1 MSFESSGP
9 TNQDSSCIHE
19 DEPVYWGQTT
29 DPSQHNPDNF
39 RYLVHAF
46 NPFSLFNAIYISKK
60 TGASN
65 DEVRRQSIDLR
76 IRPEEIDER
85 VSVSM
90 SLIEN
95 GHTATYGSSGIIVQ
109 APESSIVFTSPTDA
123 GVINSNK
130 GRLVAR
136 GQSRGLLSP
145 DQLLE
150 HGSPHTYNEV
160 VALGRSGL
168 RAVGLF
174 YKVDSRKKPVDS
186 DQAAN
191 MLGLGRRTGLPVVE
205 IPKENIYTENKV
217 VRYTYMDSSRG
228 EELRIFL
235 GGMCYC
241 APKSKGR
248 LGFRVVEG
256 DTLKRHFPSPEKFE
270 AAIGFALR
278 TGEIGEDEANQILE
292 DYRTADIERQ
302 TPTAYFDEDGEIDRV
317 ECLQGYG
324 EREVKLNINRH
335 GIANKIQKGAA
346 RLRGKDVKSL
356 SQYATD
362 RMIEAAVK
370 NLSPEKAE
378 SIRSWYEKVR
388 PSIADTWS
396 QQDRARSRMGY
407 RIIRRP
413 YVMVQ

>member
-1 MSFESSGP
+1 M
-9 TNQDSSCIHE
+9 
-19 DEPVYWGQTT
+19 
-29 DPSQHNPDNF
+29 
-39 RYLVHAF
+39 A
-46 NPFSLFNAIYISKK
+46 
-60 TGASN
+60 
-65 DEVRRQSIDLR
+65 
-76 IRPEEIDER
+76 
-85 VSVSM
+85 
-90 SLIEN
+90 
-95 GHTATYGSSGIIVQ
+95 
-109 APESSIVFTSPTDA
+109 APESSVVLTSPTDA
-123 GVINSNK
+123 GVLNSYRD
-130 GRLVAR
+130 RLITQ

-150 HGSPHTYNEV
+150 CSSPHTYNEV
-160 VALGRSGL
+160 IALGRSGL
-168 RAVGLF
+168 MAVGFF

-186 DQAAN
+186 DLAAN

-217 VRYTYMDSSRG
+217 VRYTYMDSSRR

-302 TPTAYFDEDGEIDRV
+302 TPTAYFDKDGEIDRV

-324 EREVKLNINRH
+324 ESEVKLNINRH

-396 QQDRARSRMGY
+396 QRDRARSRMGY

-413 YVMVQ
+413 SVMVQ

>member
-217 VRYTYMDSSRG
+217 VRYTYMDSSQR
-228 EELRIFL
+228 EELRIFF

-241 APKSKGR
+241 APKSKGG

-256 DTLKRHFPSPEKFE
+256 DTLKWHFPSPEKFE

-278 TGEIGEDEANQILE
+278 TGEIGEAEANQILE

-407 RIIRRP
+407 RIIR
-413 YVMVQ
+413 

>member
-1 MSFESSGP
+1 MSFELSEP
-9 TNQDSSCIHE
+9 TNQKPYSIHE
-19 DEPVYWGQTT
+19 DEPVCWGETT
-29 DPSQHNPDNF
+29 DPDQHNPDNF

-46 NPFSLFNAIYISKK
+46 NPFSLFNAIYTSKE
-60 TGASN
+60 TDASN

-76 IRPEEIDER
+76 IRPEDIDER

-95 GHTATYGSSGIIVQ
+95 GRTATYGSGGIIVQ
-109 APESSIVFTSPTDA
+109 APESSIVLTSPTDA
-123 GVINSNK
+123 GAINSNK
-130 GRLVAR
+130 ERLVAQ

-150 HGSPHTYNEV
+150 RGSPRTYNEV

-168 RAVGLF
+168 RAAGFF

-186 DQAAN
+186 DLAAN

-205 IPKENIYTENKV
+205 IPEENIYTENKV
-217 VRYTYMDSSRG
+217 VRYTYMDSSQG

-241 APKSKGR
+241 APKSKGD

-256 DTLKRHFPSPEKFE
+256 DTLKWYFPSPEKFE
-270 AAIGFALR
+270 AAVGFALR
-278 TGEIGEDEANQILE
+278 TGEIGEAEAEANQILE
-292 DYRTADIERQ
+292 DYRTANIERQ
-302 TPTAYFDEDGEIDRV
+302 TPTAYFDEDGKIDRV

-324 EREVKLNINRH
+324 EHEAKLNISRR
-335 GIANKIQKGAA
+335 GIANKIQEGTA
-346 RLRGKDVKSL
+346 RLMGEGVESL
-356 SQYATD
+356 NQYVTD
-362 RMIEAAVK
+362 RMIEAVVK

-378 SIRSWYEKVR
+378 SIRSWYEQVR
-388 PSIADTWS
+388 PIIVDVWS
-396 QQDRARSRMGY
+396 QQDRARSRMAY
-407 RIIRRP
+407 RIIR
-413 YVMVQ
+413 

>member
-1 MSFESSGP
+1 MSFELSEP
-9 TNQDSSCIHE
+9 TNQKPYSIRE

-29 DPSQHNPDNF
+29 DPDQHNPDNF

-46 NPFSLFNAIYISKK
+46 NPFARGNALILNNLV
-60 TGASN
+60 TQDEGTVT
-65 DEVRRQSIDLR
+65 DEVGDQSIDVFKE
-76 IRPEEIDER
+76 PERIDER

-109 APESSIVFTSPTDA
+109 APESSVVLTSPTDA
-123 GVINSNK
+123 GVPNSHRDRLIAQ
-130 GRLVAR
+130 GRSM
-136 GQSRGLLSP
+136 GILSP
-145 DQLLE
+145 DE
-150 HGSPHTYNEV
+150 IFERSSPRTYNEV

-168 RAVGLF
+168 RAAGFF

-186 DQAAN
+186 GLAAN

-205 IPKENIYTENKV
+205 IPEENIYTENKV

-256 DTLKRHFPSPEKFE
+256 DTLKWHFPSPEKFE

-278 TGEIGEDEANQILE
+278 IGEIGEDEANQILE

-302 TPTAYFDEDGEIDRV
+302 TPAAYFDEDGEIDRI
-317 ECLQGYG
+317 ECLQDYG
-324 EREVKLNINRH
+324 EDEVSLNISRR
-335 GIANKIQKGAA
+335 GIANKIQKGTA
-346 RLRGKDVKSL
+346 RLMGEGVERL
-356 SQYATD
+356 SQYVTD

-378 SIRSWYEKVR
+378 SVRSWYEKVR
-388 PSIADTWS
+388 PSIEGAWS
-396 QQDRARSRMGY
+396 QRNRARSNMVY
-407 RIIRRP
+407 SIIR
-413 YVMVQ
+413 

>member
-1 MSFESSGP
+1 MSIETPETVSQEAAS
-9 TNQDSSCIHE
+9 TCE
-19 DEPVYWGQTT
+19 VEPAYWGQTT
-29 DPSQHNPDNF
+29 DPSQHNPYDF

-46 NPFSLFNAIYISKK
+46 NSFSLFNAIYTSKE
-60 TGASN
+60 TDASN
-65 DEVRRQSIDLR
+65 DEIRRQSIDLR

-95 GHTATYGSSGIIVQ
+95 GRTATYGSGGIIVQ
-109 APESSIVFTSPTDA
+109 APESSIVLTSPTDA
-123 GVINSNK
+123 GAINSNK
-130 GRLVAR
+130 GRLVAQ

-150 HGSPHTYNEV
+150 RGSPRTYNEV

-168 RAVGLF
+168 RAAGFF

-186 DQAAN
+186 DLAAN

-205 IPKENIYTENKV
+205 IPEENIYTENKV

-256 DTLKRHFPSPEKFE
+256 DTLKWHFPSPEKFE

-278 TGEIGEDEANQILE
+278 IGEIGEDEANQILE

-317 ECLQGYG
+317 ECLQDYG
-324 EREVKLNINRH
+324 EHEVKLNISRH
-335 GIANKIQKGAA
+335 GIANKIQEGVV
-346 RLRGKDVKSL
+346 RSMGEGIERL
-356 SQYATD
+356 SQYVTD
-362 RMIEAAVK
+362 RMIEAAVE

-388 PSIADTWS
+388 PSIEAAWL
-396 QQDRARSRMGY
+396 QQNRAIANMGY
-407 RIIRRP
+407 SIIW
-413 YVMVQ
+413 

>member
-1 MSFESSGP
+1 MSFESSEP
-9 TNQDSSCIHE
+9 MSQDSSCVHE

-29 DPSQHNPDNF
+29 DPSQHNPGRF

-46 NPFSLFNAIYISKK
+46 NPFSLFNAIYTSKK

-109 APESSIVFTSPTDA
+109 APESSIVLTSPTDA
-123 GVINSNK
+123 GAINSNK
-130 GRLVAR
+130 GRLVAQ
-136 GQSRGLLSP
+136 GQSRGLFSP

-150 HGSPHTYNEV
+150 RGSPRTYNEV

-168 RAVGLF
+168 RAVGFF

-186 DQAAN
+186 DMAAN
-191 MLGLGRRTGLPVVE
+191 MLGLGHRTGLPVVE
-205 IPKENIYTENKV
+205 ISEENIYTENKV
-217 VRYTYMDSSRG
+217 VRYTYMDSSRR
-228 EELRIFL
+228 EELRIFF

-241 APKSKGR
+241 APKSKGG

-256 DTLKRHFPSPEKFE
+256 DTFKWHFPSPEKFE
-270 AAIGFALR
+270 PAVGFALS
-278 TGEIGEDEANQILE
+278 TGEMGEAEANQILE
-292 DYRTADIERQ
+292 DYRTADIELQ

-324 EREVKLNINRH
+324 EHEVKLSISRH
-335 GIANKIQKGAA
+335 GIANKIQEGTV
-346 RLRGKDVKSL
+346 RFRGEGIESL
-356 SQYATD
+356 SQYVTD
-362 RMIEAAVK
+362 RMIEAAMK

-378 SIRSWYEKVR
+378 SIRLWYEQVR
-388 PSIADTWS
+388 PIIVDAWS
-396 QQDRARSRMGY
+396 QRDRARSRMGY
-407 RIIRRP
+407 RIIR
-413 YVMVQ
+413 

>member
-1 MSFESSGP
+1 MSFESSEP
-9 TNQDSSCIHE
+9 MSQDSFCVHE

-29 DPSQHNPDNF
+29 DPSQHNPGRF

-46 NPFSLFNAIYISKK
+46 NPFSLFNAIYTSKK

-109 APESSIVFTSPTDA
+109 APESSIVLTSPTDA
-123 GVINSNK
+123 GAINSNK
-130 GRLVAR
+130 GRLVAQ
-136 GQSRGLLSP
+136 GQSRGLFSP

-150 HGSPHTYNEV
+150 RGSPRTYNEV

-168 RAVGLF
+168 RAVGFF

-186 DQAAN
+186 DMAAN
-191 MLGLGRRTGLPVVE
+191 MLGLGHRTGLPVVE
-205 IPKENIYTENKV
+205 ISEENIYTENKV
-217 VRYTYMDSSRG
+217 VRYTYMDSSRR
-228 EELRIFL
+228 EELRIFF

-241 APKSKGR
+241 APKSKGG

-256 DTLKRHFPSPEKFE
+256 DTFKWHFPSPEKFE
-270 AAIGFALR
+270 PAVGFALS
-278 TGEIGEDEANQILE
+278 TGEMGEAEANQILE

-324 EREVKLNINRH
+324 EHEVKLSISRH
-335 GIANKIQKGAA
+335 GIANKIQEGTV
-346 RLRGKDVKSL
+346 RFRGEGIESL
-356 SQYATD
+356 SQYVTD
-362 RMIEAAVK
+362 RMIEAAMK

-378 SIRSWYEKVR
+378 SIRLWYEQVR
-388 PSIADTWS
+388 PIIVDAWS
-396 QQDRARSRMGY
+396 QRDRARSRMGY
-407 RIIRRP
+407 RIIR
-413 YVMVQ
+413 

>member
-1 MSFESSGP
+1 M
-9 TNQDSSCIHE
+9 NLCIG
-19 DEPVYWGQTT
+19 V
-29 DPSQHNPDNF
+29 PSQHNPDNF

-46 NPFSLFNAIYISKK
+46 NPFSLFNAIYTSKE
-60 TGASN
+60 TDASN

-76 IRPEEIDER
+76 ISPEEIDER

-95 GHTATYGSSGIIVQ
+95 GRTATYGSGGIIVQ
-109 APESSIVFTSPTDA
+109 APESSVVLTSPTDA
-123 GVINSNK
+123 GAINSDK
-130 GRLVAR
+130 GRLVAQ

-150 HGSPHTYNEV
+150 RGSPRTYNEV
-160 VALGRSGL
+160 VALVRSGL
-168 RAVGLF
+168 RAAGFF
-174 YKVDSRKKPVDS
+174 YKVD
-186 DQAAN
+186 
-191 MLGLGRRTGLPVVE
+191 
-205 IPKENIYTENKV
+205 YTENKV

-256 DTLKRHFPSPEKFE
+256 DTLKWHFPSPEKFE

-278 TGEIGEDEANQILE
+278 IGEIGEDEANQILE

-302 TPTAYFDEDGEIDRV
+302 TPTAYFDEDGEIDRI
-317 ECLQGYG
+317 ECLQDYG
-324 EREVKLNINRH
+324 EHEVKLSISRH
-335 GIANKIQKGAA
+335 GIANKIQEGTV
-346 RLRGKDVKSL
+346 RFRGEGIESL
-356 SQYATD
+356 SQYVTD

-370 NLSPEKAE
+370 NLSQDKAE
-378 SIRSWYEKVR
+378 SIRSWYEQVR
-388 PSIADTWS
+388 PIIVDAWS
-396 QQDRARSRMGY
+396 QQDRARSNMGY
-407 RIIRRP
+407 SIIW
-413 YVMVQ
+413 

>member
-1 MSFESSGP
+1 
-9 TNQDSSCIHE
+9 
-19 DEPVYWGQTT
+19 
-29 DPSQHNPDNF
+29 
-39 RYLVHAF
+39 
-46 NPFSLFNAIYISKK
+46 
-60 TGASN
+60 
-65 DEVRRQSIDLR
+65 
-76 IRPEEIDER
+76 
-85 VSVSM
+85 M

-95 GHTATYGSSGIIVQ
+95 GRTATYGSGGIIVQ
-109 APESSIVFTSPTDA
+109 APESSIVLTSPTDA
-123 GVINSNK
+123 GAINSNE
-130 GRLVAR
+130 GRLVAQ

-150 HGSPHTYNEV
+150 RGSPRTYNEV

-168 RAVGLF
+168 RAVGFF

-186 DQAAN
+186 GLAAN
-191 MLGLGRRTGLPVVE
+191 MLGLGHRTGLPVVE
-205 IPKENIYTENKV
+205 IPEENIYTENKV
-217 VRYTYMDSSRG
+217 VRYTYMDSSRR

-241 APKSKGR
+241 APKSEGR

-256 DTLKRHFPSPEKFE
+256 DTLKWHFPSPEKFE
-270 AAIGFALR
+270 AAIGFALS
-278 TGEIGEDEANQILE
+278 TGEIGEAEANQILE

-346 RLRGKDVKSL
+346 RLRGKGAKSL

-370 NLSPEKAE
+370 NLSPEEAE

-413 YVMVQ
+413 FVMVQ

>member
-235 GGMCYC
+235 GGM
-241 APKSKGR
+241 
-248 LGFRVVEG
+248 
-256 DTLKRHFPSPEKFE
+256 HFPSPEKFE

-407 RIIRRP
+407 RIIR
-413 YVMVQ
+413 